1 MTVFF
6 GCPAFAARAQE
17 ATAGDPGAL
26 FAAAAKAYD
35 AGRLDECI
43 GLYTRLAATGNV
55 PMEVHFN
62 LGNAWFRK
70 GNLGRTV
77 LEYRRAWRIAPRD
90 PDIAANLRFALQAA
104 GATPPEPSLM
114 HRLLQRLSDA
124 RWTVVLW
131 SAYALAS
138 VLAGA
143 LILRRGR
150 GPWLWRGLVTTLVV
164 LAAAGAGRAEWRG
177 FARRP
182 EAVVLAAGCRALF
195 APLPDATVHFALPP
209 GSIVRMEERQGAWLK
224 VDLNGRAGW
233 IEAAACERV
242 LME

>member
-1 MTVFF
+1 MVL
-6 GCPAFAARAQE
+6 GCLAFAAPAQE
-17 ATAGDPGAL
+17 TNAGDPGAV
-26 FAAAAKAYD
+26 FAAAARAYD

-43 GLYTRLAATGNV
+43 GLYARLAATGNV

-70 GNLGRTV
+70 GNLGRAV

-104 GATPPEPSLM
+104 GATPPEPTLM
-114 HRLLQRLSDA
+114 HRLLQRLSDT
-124 RWTVVLW
+124 RWAIVLW
-131 SAYALAS
+131 SAYGLAS

-209 GSIVRMEERQGAWLK
+209 GSIVRMEERQGDWLK

-242 LME
+242 RIE